1 MMSMPGQRKPIISKT
16 SWAEKALPALTS
28 LTLLVLVLIW
38 RAVDA
43 VK

>member
-1 MMSMPGQRKPIISKT
+1 MMSAPGQRKAIVTKT
-16 SWAEKALPALTS
+16 TWAEKALPALTS
-28 LTLLVLVLIW
+28 LMALLLVLIW

>member
-16 SWAEKALPALTS
+16 SWVEKAVPAITS
-28 LTLLVLVLIW
+28 LALLLLVLIW